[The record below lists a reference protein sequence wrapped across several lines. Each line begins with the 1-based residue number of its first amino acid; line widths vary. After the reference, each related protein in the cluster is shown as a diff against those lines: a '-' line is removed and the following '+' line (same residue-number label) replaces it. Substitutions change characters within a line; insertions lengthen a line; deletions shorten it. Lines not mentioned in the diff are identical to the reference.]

1 MKFQCADET
10 RPDYIHWYVLWAC
23 KWLPNHAV
31 TSLSPSLH
39 RRRAGSIQQWDPLC
53 SRLALRKD
61 QWGPA
66 HTGLFTIN
74 LDQVMCKQGHE
85 REQKSLPGGLALTR
99 ASDRS
104 CQVSKWGHMVSQ
116 MWCNNMPNACQK
128 EHETSRCDEFSLQC
142 SALIRHRGFMH
153 DWPST
158 KTLWLETKVGIR
170 LQQRGRL
177 LMRISPYH
185 SFFLSNV

>member
-1 MKFQCADET
+1 MCWWNT
-10 RPDYIHWYVLWAC
+10 PRLYPLIC
-23 KWLPNHAV
+23 
-31 TSLSPSLH
+31 SLSLQVAAKPRSYLPFPFPPQKT
-39 RRRAGSIQQWDPLC
+39 RRKHTTMGPPLLKTC
-53 SRLALRKD
+53 LRKD

-128 EHETSRCDEFSLQC
+128 EHETSRCDKFSSQC